1 MTKPAYKIVVFGGAS
16 AIAQAIVRA
25 ALREQAV
32 SVLLIGRNLERLR
45 AVQNDLNVRGAT
57 AESLCAD
64 PAQLDANWDSLLASA
79 SPGPVDLFLVAHGE
93 LPDQDALLRDSA
105 RLASN
110 LRVNFVS
117 AAVISAACVRILE
130 KQGRGTLAVLGS
142 VAADRG
148 RASNF
153 VYGSAKA
160 GVETMLEG
168 WRHRLAK
175 NPEIRIVTIKPG
187 LTDTPMT
194 ADMKK
199 SPLFTS
205 ADKAGL
211 LSWRAIKKGRPVAY
225 IPGWWR
231 IVLTAICLTPRKIFY
246 RTKL

>member
-25 ALREQAV
+25 VLREQPV
-32 SVLLIGRNLERLR
+32 SVLLIGRNIERLR
-45 AVQNDLNVRGAT
+45 AVQNDLTVRGAT

-64 PAQLDANWDSLLASA
+64 PGQLDADWNSLLAKT
-79 SPGPVDLFLVAHGE
+79 SPGQVDLFLIAHGE

-160 GVETMLEG
+160 GLETMLEG

-175 NPEIRIVTIKPG
+175 TPEIRVVTIKPG
-187 LTDTPMT
+187 LTNTPMT

-199 SPLFTS
+199 GPLFTS
-205 ADKAGL
+205 ADKAGA

-231 IVLTAICLTPRKIFY
+231 IILTAIRFAPRKIFY

>member
-1 MTKPAYKIVVFGGAS
+1 MNARTYKIVVFGGAS

-25 ALREQAV
+25 ALREQPM
-32 SVLLIGRNLERLR
+32 SVLVIGRNLERLQ
-45 AVQNDLNVRGAT
+45 AVQNDLKVRGAI
-57 AESLCAD
+57 ADSLCAD
-64 PAQLDANWDSLLASA
+64 PGQLDVDWDSMLASA
-79 SPGPVDLFLVAHGE
+79 GPVDLFLIAYGE
-93 LPDQDALLRDSA
+93 LPDQEPLLRDSA
-105 RLASN
+105 RLASS

-117 AAVISAACVRILE
+117 AAVVAAACVRILE

-160 GVETMLEG
+160 GLETLLEG

-175 NPEIRIVTIKPG
+175 TPDIRIVTIKPG

-194 ADMKK
+194 AGMPKG
-199 SPLFTS
+199 PLFTS
-205 ADKAGL
+205 AEKAGL
-211 LSWRAIKKGRPVAY
+211 LSWHAIKNGRPVAY
-225 IPGWWR
+225 IPGWWWF
-231 IVLTAICLTPRKIFY
+231 ILTAIRLLPRKVFY